1 MYYGVLTLFLKGLF
15 IMINSG
21 VFSQIFEEAGF
32 TEGDLMVF
40 AGIMIVYFAF
50 LGIILLAM
58 YLLEAVG
65 LYGMAQRSGIS
76 RPWRGFV
83 PFANT
88 FLFGKIAEKYRRRDG
103 KRSAKFSVLLL
114 VFEVLTLIFSITTM
128 AFVISMISVL
138 ATSYNDSELNASIVV
153 PMIAMLA
160 CCFVLIGV
168 LIAYVVI
175 YYVAL
180 WRIFAAFDY
189 NNTTVYLVL
198 SIVFS
203 FLGPIFL
210 FVLRNKQ
217 PVFDQR
223 EHFNYLYNNNQ
234 K

>member
-65 LYGMAQRSGIS
+65 LYGMAKRSGIS

-189 NNTTVYLVL
+189 NNATVYLVL

-217 PVFDQR
+217 PVFDPR

-234 K
+234 Q

>member
-65 LYGMAQRSGIS
+65 LYGMAKRSGIS

-114 VFEVLTLIFSITTM
+114 ARLSTTQESILNTYLII
-128 AFVISMISVL
+128 I
-138 ATSYNDSELNASIVV
+138 
-153 PMIAMLA
+153 
-160 CCFVLIGV
+160 
-168 LIAYVVI
+168 
-175 YYVAL
+175 
-180 WRIFAAFDY
+180 
-189 NNTTVYLVL
+189 
-198 SIVFS
+198 
-203 FLGPIFL
+203 
-210 FVLRNKQ
+210 RNKSRAGACSRRY
-217 PVFDQR
+217 F
-223 EHFNYLYNNNQ
+223 EL
-234 K
+234 KG

>member
-1 MYYGVLTLFLKGLF
+1 
-15 IMINSG
+15 MINSG

-153 PMIAMLA
+153 PMIAMLV

-217 PVFDQR
+217 PVFDPR

>member
-1 MYYGVLTLFLKGLF
+1 MLK
-15 IMINSG
+15 
-21 VFSQIFEEAGF
+21 
-32 TEGDLMVF
+32 
-40 AGIMIVYFAF
+40 
-50 LGIILLAM
+50 
-58 YLLEAVG
+58 LENV
-65 LYGMAQRSGIS
+65 R
-76 RPWRGFV
+76 
-83 PFANT
+83 
-88 FLFGKIAEKYRRRDG
+88 KC
-103 KRSAKFSVLLL
+103 
-114 VFEVLTLIFSITTM
+114 
-128 AFVISMISVL
+128 
-138 ATSYNDSELNASIVV
+138 YNDFELNASIVV

-189 NNTTVYLVL
+189 NNATVYFVL

-217 PVFDQR
+217 PVFDPR

>member
-65 LYGMAQRSGIS
+65 LYGMAKRSGIS

-103 KRSAKFSVLLL
+103 KHSAKFSVLLL

-217 PVFDQR
+217 PVFDPR

>member
-1 MYYGVLTLFLKGLF
+1 
-15 IMINSG
+15 MINSG
-21 VFSQIFEEAGF
+21 IIGQIFEEAGF

-40 AGIMIVYFAF
+40 ASIMFIYFAF
-50 LGIILLAM
+50 IVIIALAM

-65 LYGMAQRSGIS
+65 LYGMAKSSGIG

-88 FLFGKIAEKYRRRDG
+88 FLFGKIAERYVKKDG
-103 KRSAKFSVLLL
+103 KRSAKFGGLLL
-114 VFEVLTLIFSITTM
+114 AFEILTLIFSIATM
-128 AFVISMISVL
+128 AFVIGMIFVL
-138 ATSYNDSELNASIVV
+138 ATAENDSELAYSILA
-153 PMIAMLA
+153 PMVAMLIS
-160 CCFVLIGV
+160 CFLLMGV
-168 LIAYVVI
+168 AIAYVVI

-180 WRIFAAFDY
+180 WRIFTAFDY
-189 NNTTVYLVL
+189 NNATVYFVL
-198 SIVFS
+198 SILFS

-217 PVFDQR
+217 PVFDPR

>member
-65 LYGMAQRSGIS
+65 LYGMAKRSGIS

-180 WRIFAAFDY
+180 WRIFTAFDY
-189 NNTTVYLVL
+189 NNATVYFVL

-217 PVFDQR
+217 PVFDPR

>member
-1 MYYGVLTLFLKGLF
+1 
-15 IMINSG
+15 MINSG
-21 VFSQIFEEAGF
+21 IIGQIFEEAGF

-40 AGIMIVYFAF
+40 ASIMFIYFAF
-50 LGIILLAM
+50 IVIIALAM

-65 LYGMAQRSGIS
+65 LYGMAKSSGFS

-88 FLFGKIAEKYRRRDG
+88 FLFGKIAERYVKKDG
-103 KRSAKFSVLLL
+103 KRSAKFGGLLL
-114 VFEVLTLIFSITTM
+114 AFEILTLIFSIATM

-153 PMIAMLA
+153 PMVAMLA

-180 WRIFAAFDY
+180 WRIFTAFDY
-189 NNTTVYLVL
+189 NNATVYFVL
-198 SIVFS
+198 SILFS

-217 PVFDQR
+217 PVFDPR

>member
-65 LYGMAQRSGIS
+65 LYGMAKRSGIS

-103 KRSAKFSVLLL
+103 KHSAKFSVLLL

-180 WRIFAAFDY
+180 WRIFTAFDY
-189 NNTTVYLVL
+189 NNATVYFVL

-217 PVFDQR
+217 PVFDPR